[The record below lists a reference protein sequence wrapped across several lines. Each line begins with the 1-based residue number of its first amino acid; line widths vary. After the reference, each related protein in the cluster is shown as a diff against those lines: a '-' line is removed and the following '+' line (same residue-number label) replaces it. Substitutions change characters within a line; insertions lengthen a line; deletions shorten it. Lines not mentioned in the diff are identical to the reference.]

1 MPGDDLDERLERAVS
16 YLEGTYEEPEQEGDI
31 PQAESAPE
39 IKSIPADLA
48 VRNFSYALADGKLY
62 YREHSRMYEQD
73 ITGRKAERI
82 KGLVEITQTVRRL
95 IDFQNQEQESRPAA
109 EYEAALQEHIKNLN
123 RVYDR
128 FVKEYG
134 YINAYANVTA
144 FSRDANAP
152 LLRSIEREKKDE
164 TRENGQK
171 DIRYEK
177 TAIFYKA
184 TIRPKAMP
192 AVVES
197 AEEAL
202 KVSLNVK
209 GRLDLDY
216 MAQLYRKPDGGRA
229 TKDEIIEELGEQIYQ
244 DPVLYAGN
252 PYAGWQTAGEYLSGY
267 VKDKLAEAVIKAEEE
282 PERFSR
288 NVEALRTV
296 QPAPLTPQ
304 EISFSLGTP
313 WIPLETYQEFM
324 YEVFK
329 TQEGSRYGRYAT
341 ELEFSRYSGVY
352 FIANKGNESGSVT
365 ACQVYGTARM
375 NAYEIA

>member
-192 AVVES
+192 AVV
-197 AEEAL
+197 
-202 KVSLNVK
+202 
-209 GRLDLDY
+209 
-216 MAQLYRKPDGGRA
+216 
-229 TKDEIIEELGEQIYQ
+229 
-244 DPVLYAGN
+244 
-252 PYAGWQTAGEYLSGY
+252 
-267 VKDKLAEAVIKAEEE
+267 
-282 PERFSR
+282 
-288 NVEALRTV
+288 
-296 QPAPLTPQ
+296 
-304 EISFSLGTP
+304 
-313 WIPLETYQEFM
+313 
-324 YEVFK
+324 
-329 TQEGSRYGRYAT
+329 
-341 ELEFSRYSGVY
+341 
-352 FIANKGNESGSVT
+352 
-365 ACQVYGTARM
+365 
-375 NAYEIA
+375 